1 MTQRTK
7 NVSCS
12 EIRAMMG
19 VLELKY
25 LGQYC
30 QEFRLDTVAN
40 PNDIRISRSS
50 FVDAEFRKL

>member
-1 MTQRTK
+1 
-7 NVSCS
+7 
-12 EIRAMMG
+12 MMG

-30 QEFRLDTVAN
+30 QEFRWDRALDTVAN